1 MPTQG
6 HIEFVQQHRHLIRE
20 PILIVASKIYDYDP
34 ERLQDY
40 LKRWGFSDFIGID
53 LEAGE
58 GVDDVVDVTDPN
70 SQFWTRHRNYF
81 ETVFCLELWTY
92 VKQPFVAANLISS
105 VTRENGVLFLS
116 ESTTRKKSRMP
127 IDLWR
132 FTLEGLQTLFD
143 GFDFDDAR
151 TAMFYTRSKDPN
163 PLRPYEYEL
172 PEIRS
177 DQRHTDES
185 ALGFFLRRLH
195 RKFFAKGVFD
205 LSRLMPENTICAV
218 GEKVKKSVV
227 SLTLFTINFFQMLE
241 CVAISEACY

>member
-6 HIEFVQQHRHLIRE
+6 HIEFVQQHRDLIRE

-34 ERLQDY
+34 ERLQDC
-40 LKRWGFSDFIGID
+40 LKRWGYSDFIGID
-53 LEAGE
+53 LSAGE
-58 GVDDVVDVTDPN
+58 GVDQVVDVTD
-70 SQFWTRHRNYF
+70 SQSEFWRKHQNYF

-105 VTRENGVLFLS
+105 VMRENGSLFLS

-143 GFDFDDAR
+143 GFKFDDER
-151 TAMFYTRSKDPN
+151 VAMFYTRSKDLN
-163 PLRPYEYEL
+163 PLLPYEYEL

-177 DQRHTDES
+177 DHKHPDES
-185 ALGFFLRRLH
+185 ALGFFVRRFH
-195 RKFFAKGVFD
+195 RKFLAKGVFG

-218 GEKVKKSVV
+218 GEKVKKDFM
-227 SLTLFTINFFQMLE
+227 TLALFALNFFSNA
-241 CVAISEACY
+241 AISCDV

>member
-1 MPTQG
+1 MPTRG

-34 ERLQDY
+34 ERLQDH
-40 LKRWGFSDFIGID
+40 LKHWGFSNFIGID
-53 LEAGE
+53 LSAGE
-58 GVDDVVDVTDPN
+58 GVDQVVDVTD
-70 SQFWTRHRNYF
+70 SKSEFWIRHQNYF
-81 ETVFCLELWTY
+81 QTVFCLELWTY

-105 VTRENGVLFLS
+105 VIRENGALFLS

-151 TAMFYTRSKDPN
+151 TAMFYTRSKDSN

-172 PEIRS
+172 PEILT
-177 DQRHTDES
+177 DQRHTDET
-185 ALGFFLRRLH
+185 AIGFLLRRLH
-195 RKFFAKGVFD
+195 RKFLAKGVFD

-218 GEKVKKSVV
+218 GEKLKKNVMA
-227 SLTLFTINFFQMLE
+227 LTLFTTDFFQSLQS
-241 CVAISEACY
+241 VGISEVCY

>member
-6 HIEFVQQHRHLIRE
+6 HIEFVQQHRDLIRE

-58 GVDDVVDVTDPN
+58 GVDEVVDVTN
-70 SQFWTRHRNYF
+70 SKSQFWKRYQNYF

-105 VTRENGVLFLS
+105 VTRENGMLFLS

-143 GFDFDDAR
+143 GFEFDDKR
-151 TAMFYTRSKDPN
+151 VAMFYTRSKDSN
-163 PLRPYEYEL
+163 PLRPYHYEL

-177 DQRHTDES
+177 DQRHPDET
-185 ALGFFLRRLH
+185 ALGFALRRFH
-195 RKFFAKGVFD
+195 RKFLAQGVFG

-227 SLTLFTINFFQMLE
+227 ALILFTMNFFQTLG
-241 CVAISEACY
+241 CAGILEACY